1 MTKCRRAKMTRGEN
15 NPVYSKCSI
24 SEIPYEI
31 LCHYYKILLNANNNF
46 NLYEHKQSIFLPNYK
61 QKLSMRSSIR
71 YIPLMHS
78 VHLKI
83 YNQFI
88 SPGNIIQLDQN
99 NVTFCTNFYNPSSI
113 LYDAIKN
120 TLIRF

>member
-46 NLYEHKQSIFLPNYK
+46 NLYEHKSINFFAELQTKIKHALFNQIYTPYAFSAFKNIQSIYK
-61 QKLSMRSSIR
+61 SW
-71 YIPLMHS
+71 
-78 VHLKI
+78 
-83 YNQFI
+83 
-88 SPGNIIQLDQN
+88 
-99 NVTFCTNFYNPSSI
+99 
-113 LYDAIKN
+113 
-120 TLIRF
+120 